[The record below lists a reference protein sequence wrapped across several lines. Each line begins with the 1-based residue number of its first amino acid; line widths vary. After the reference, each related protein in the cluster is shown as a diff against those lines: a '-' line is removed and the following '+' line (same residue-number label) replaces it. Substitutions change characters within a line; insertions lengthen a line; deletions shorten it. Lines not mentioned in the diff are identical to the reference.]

1 MGTVSGVYTGPAGP
15 RSLARLI
22 AIITLLAGA
31 ALLAGTAS
39 GAGQASP
46 QDSEHGSVWLRPDG
60 SESYREAL
68 QLETDAGFQVSGLI
82 ARATVRQRFRN
93 DSDTWAE
100 GLYVF
105 PLPDDAAVDHFRLR
119 IGERVIEGQVKE
131 RAAAKKTYEQAK
143 QAGKRTG
150 LVEQQRPNVFT
161 TSLANIAPGETLV
174 VEIEYQQTLVYRE
187 GAYRLRF
194 PLVVGPRYR
203 SPYKAPPE
211 DNGNPEADAP
221 AVQTRTALPGID
233 VSPVSI
239 RVDLDAGMA
248 LADIT
253 SAYHAIDIK
262 QTAAGIYTVKLEDR
276 QVPADRDFEL
286 AWRPVPDAQPRAV
299 VFQEQRDGEAYA
311 LLSVFPPDLS
321 ALGQLNLPR
330 DVIFVIDVS
339 GSMHGA
345 SLEQARAALL
355 LALERLPPQDRFN
368 LIWFNHQSGALFPDV
383 RPADDQN
390 TREALRFV
398 ERLEADGGTEMLP
411 ALQRALDA
419 RLDHPARL
427 RQVVFLTDGAVEDE
441 AKLFALIRTRL
452 GDTRLFTVG
461 IGSAPNAYFMRKA
474 ARAGRGTFTFIGDK
488 QEVQEKIE
496 GLLSKLESPALVDI
510 QVEVP
515 GVSVEVFPD
524 PVPDLYLG
532 EPVTVLMRGHDPDAG
547 VVIRGT
553 YGDAPWE
560 TVAPLREGLEH
571 AGVRVAWARE
581 KIAALMERRREAGD
595 EAERESL
602 RADVIETALTHHLT
616 SRFTSLVAVDVTP
629 VRAGGLLQTHHK
641 QANLPRG
648 WHPGFAN
655 NAAAARIGMPRTASS
670 AALHVLLASLLLVLA
685 GLGEAWRRRS

>member
-1 MGTVSGVYTGPAGP
+1 MGTVSGVCTGPAVQHC
-15 RSLARLI
+15 LARLLV
-22 AIITLLAGA
+22 IITLHAGF
-31 ALLAGTAS
+31 ALHTGTAR
-39 GAGQASP
+39 GAGQVSP
-46 QDSEHGSVWLRPDG
+46 YDSEHGSVWLRVDG

-68 QLETDAGFQVSGLI
+68 QLETDVGFQVSGLI
-82 ARATVRQRFRN
+82 ARATVRQQFRN

-119 IGERVIEGQVKE
+119 IGERVIEGQVME

-187 GAYRLRF
+187 GVYRLRF
-194 PLVVGPRYR
+194 PMVVGPRYR
-203 SPYKAPPE
+203 SPPTKRPE
-211 DNGNPEADAP
+211 GAGVPEADAP
-221 AVQTRTALPGID
+221 AVQTSTALPGID

-239 RVDLDAGMA
+239 RIDLDAGMA

-253 SAYHAIDIK
+253 SAYHAIDIE
-262 QTAAGIYTVKLEDR
+262 QQSGGAYSVRLADQ

-286 AWRPVPDAQPRAV
+286 AWRPVLDTQPRAV
-299 VFQEQRDGEAYA
+299 LFQEQMDGEAYA
-311 LLSVFPPDLS
+311 MLSVFPPDLL
-321 ALGQLNLPR
+321 ALGKINLPR

-345 SLEQARAALL
+345 SLEQARGALL
-355 LALERLPPQDRFN
+355 LALARLPPQDRFN
-368 LIWFNHQSGALFPDV
+368 LIWFNNQSGALYPDAQ
-383 RPADDQN
+383 PADYQN
-390 TREALRFV
+390 IQHAMRFV

-411 ALQRALDA
+411 ALRRALDA
-419 RLDHPARL
+419 RQDPGRL

-441 AKLFALIRTRL
+441 AALFEVIRTRL

-474 ARAGRGTFTFIGDK
+474 ARAGRGTFTFIGDG

-496 GLLSKLESPALVDI
+496 GLLRRLESPALVDI
-510 QVEVP
+510 QVEVA
-515 GVSVEVFPD
+515 GAAVEAFPD

-532 EPVTVLMRGHDPDAG
+532 EPVSVLIRGHDPGAE
-547 VVIRGT
+547 VVIRGA
-553 YGDAPWE
+553 YGKVPWE
-560 TVAPLREGLEH
+560 RTVALREGREH
-571 AGVRVAWARE
+571 DGIRVAWARE
-581 KIAALMERRREAGD
+581 KIASLMEQRREAGD
-595 EAERESL
+595 VAARDAL
-602 RADVIETALTHHLT
+602 QAGIVETALTHHLT

-655 NAAAARIGMPRTASS
+655 NAATAHIGMPRTATS
-670 AALHVLLASLLLVLA
+670 ATLHMLLASLLLLLA
-685 GLGEAWRRRS
+685 GLGDAWWRRS